1 MKLAIVGFGLA
12 MLSGAALAEVS
23 APAIVTPEKVRP
35 IECRVSV
42 TFAKEGTV
50 TAVLRNQ
57 DFDSVV
63 VDSGT
68 WGFMVEPEPGKD
80 GIQMI
85 VNRSTFDADVIVF
98 DESRDEVGRGR
109 GICF

>member
-35 IECRVSV
+35 MECRVSV
-42 TFAKEGTV
+42 AFAKEGTV
-50 TAVLRNQ
+50 TAVLRNK
-57 DFDSVV
+57 DFDSVT

-85 VNRSTFDADVIVF
+85 VNRSTFNANVVIF
-98 DESRDEVGRGR
+98 DENRDEVGRGR
-109 GICF
+109 GVCF

>member
-12 MLSGAALAEVS
+12 MLSGAALASVS

-35 IECRVSV
+35 VECRVNV
-42 TFAKEGTV
+42 TFAKEGNV
-50 TAVLRNQ
+50 TAMLRNR
-57 DFDSVV
+57 DFDSVT
-63 VDSGT
+63 VDSGS

-85 VNRSTFDADVIVF
+85 VNRSTFNATVIVF
-98 DESRDEVGRGR
+98 DENRDEVGRGR
-109 GICF
+109 GVCF